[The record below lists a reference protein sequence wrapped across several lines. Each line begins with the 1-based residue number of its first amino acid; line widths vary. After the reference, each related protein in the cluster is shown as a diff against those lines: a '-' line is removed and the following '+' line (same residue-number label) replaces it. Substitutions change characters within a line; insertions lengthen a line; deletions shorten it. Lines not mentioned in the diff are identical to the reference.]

1 MSDVPPVPRLRALV
15 FFGLLAFMNWGPFAE
30 QVLGFE
36 SRYLRSWEMFNKV
49 FDVCDVR
56 YAQIQGG
63 AEVPLDRY
71 AYFGEIAKK
80 SSNIGR
86 IDSVKEATTVGRT
99 LCRKIGGD
107 PDVRAW
113 MSCPTRRG
121 NGWKVEMRG
130 ETNLCE
136 GEDKP

>member
-80 SSNIGR
+80 SSNSSMRMAASLISSSAVCLGLA
-86 IDSVKEATTVGRT
+86 ST
-99 LCRKIGGD
+99 
-107 PDVRAW
+107 AW
-113 MSCPTRRG
+113 MTRG
-121 NGWKVEMRG
+121 P
-130 ETNLCE
+130 CSA
-136 GEDKP
+136 